1 MELYIVP
8 RKMFYNVR
16 FCILKAFDKKKI
28 KKIKEIKIKTKRENF
43 WVCDY
48 VVTFLS
54 RKTSLCGIFM
64 TNACSNILTQWF
76 LGFRKFMR

>member
-28 KKIKEIKIKTKRENF
+28 KKIKEIKIKTMIEK
-43 WVCDY
+43 
-48 VVTFLS
+48 TF
-54 RKTSLCGIFM
+54 RFVIT
-64 TNACSNILTQWF
+64 
-76 LGFRKFMR
+76 